1 MGAFFTSTV
10 LEKETYVFI
19 ILGVVLKHRSTNFT
33 LVESPFAWKDRI
45 YILNGTPKVFYIY
58 TYVRIIILE
67 EESTSVSINIFEGLE
82 RGIQQHRYSWCI
94 RNRNVQ
100 IITWH

>member
-19 ILGVVLKHRSTNFT
+19 ILGVVLKHRSTN
-33 LVESPFAWKDRI
+33 LQVKSSFAWKDRM
-45 YILNGTPKVFYIY
+45 YVLNGTPKVFYIY
-58 TYVRIIILE
+58 TYFRIIILE